1 MRDFAG
7 QALATRLLHFGIQ
20 GFHSRP
26 AHSSLGRFA
35 VFAFISSSNY
45 KVHKAPRKYLRSG
58 KNLREKAPMHSYRG
72 FLLILVS
79 GIILLASMIPEPRP
93 VNAQQGQ
100 RLVES
105 VEISGNRRLRKDDVL
120 YYVQTRPGDVYNEQ
134 QVQRDLQAILALGFF
149 DKTAT
154 RVLIEEGARGG
165 VNVIFEVKELPII
178 RDLQF
183 EGLKSVQESDVL
195 KAFRERRVGISKES
209 TYDPVKA
216 RNAIRVLKELLA
228 ARGHPNATI
237 EEKRDEVSATS
248 TALTFVINEGERVRV
263 VEVQFE
269 GNTVFSD
276 GKLRG
281 AMKYVKEAGLI
292 TRFKG
297 QDILDRQK
305 LEFDLRNVDNYMRS
319 KGYLQARHGE
329 PRVEGVGPRRTG
341 FPILP
346 LPFLSSVDEGLRV
359 TVPIVEGKL
368 YRIGEMKIEGN
379 SIFSEQNVRDVI
391 GLNKGD
397 VANGEKIGKA
407 LFENLKKYYGAQG
420 FIEYTAEPT
429 PTFKENPQ
437 KPDEGIVDFVITIEE
452 GKQFSLRRLEFI
464 GNTFTRDNVL
474 RREVLVNEG
483 DIYNQTAWEYSII
496 KLNQLGY
503 FDPIDKDKDA
513 DFRTNDEEATVD
525 VNLKVTERGRQQISF
540 NGGLSGI
547 GGSFFG
553 LEYSTNNLLG
563 RGEILSL
570 NMSAGNRQKY
580 LQFSFTEP
588 YIKNRP
594 ITAGFSL
601 FGYTQ
606 KFFGE
611 GTFLSQNLEAQQG
624 LLGSQIDFLNV
635 SDENLFTRT
644 SYGGSLFAS
653 APLSEFY
660 RKRRFT
666 QFSRVG
672 MSYQFSTSTVTDPE
686 ANTDPNNPARF
697 IPVVYSQPNI
707 LTSRATASFA
717 YDTRNASIDP
727 TSGRELSA
735 QFALAGL
742 GGDVRTYQPTLSY
755 SQFFPV
761 RRKRSERPEV
771 FGFRIIAG
779 TVGSFAISNKVKN
792 AQSLAFVDGV
802 PIFER
807 YFLGDEFT
815 IRGYN
820 VRSISPLAPLDTF
833 ITSQNVVIATNPTE
847 TPVPVPG
854 LPASIAS
861 IGVFTGASGSNMVQ
875 LPRSFTPIGGDT
887 QILGNFEYRIPI
899 IGNTVGL
906 AAFAD
911 IGSAFNLRG
920 KDDQLFSSNFL
931 DDQPFLSTVGFIRCP
946 RSPFTIERVSLT
958 TLAACN
964 ANADL
969 AVVGFGGIPGLVVR
983 DNRLVTQQ
991 ELDNARSLGAFDP
1004 VTGLPFGF
1012 QRVFLRGQAQ
1022 TNTAVRISQSIFS
1035 KLGDYRASLGM
1046 EVRVQVPVI
1055 NVPFRLIF
1063 AYNPRA
1069 REDQIIDGFPFIF
1082 NEKKRV
1088 VRFSVGRTF

>member
-1 MRDFAG
+1 
-7 QALATRLLHFGIQ
+7 
-20 GFHSRP
+20 
-26 AHSSLGRFA
+26 
-35 VFAFISSSNY
+35 
-45 KVHKAPRKYLRSG
+45 
-58 KNLREKAPMHSYRG
+58 MHVYRG
-72 FLLILVS
+72 LLLIFVS
-79 GIILLASMIPEPRP
+79 GIVLLHSISAPRT
-93 VNAQQGQ
+93 VSAQQGQ

-105 VEISGNRRLRKDDVL
+105 VEVTGNRRLRKDDIL
-120 YYVQTRPGDVYNEQ
+120 YYVQTRGGDPYNEQ
-134 QVQRDLQAILALGFF
+134 QVQRDLQAVLALGFF

-154 RVLIEEGARGG
+154 RVLTEVGARGG
-165 VNVIFEVKELPII
+165 INIVFEVKELPII

-183 EGLKSVQESDVL
+183 DGLSSVPESDVL

-209 TYDPVKA
+209 IYDPVKA

-248 TALTFVINEGERVRV
+248 IALTFAINEGDRVRV
-263 VEVQFE
+263 MEIQFE
-269 GNTVFSD
+269 GNAIFSD

-281 AMKYVKEAGLI
+281 SMKLVKEAGLI

-297 QDILDRQK
+297 QDILDRDK
-305 LEFDLRNVDNYMRS
+305 LEYDLRNVDNYMRAR
-319 KGYLQARHGE
+319 GYLQARHGE
-329 PRVEGVGPRRTG
+329 PRVEGIGPRRTG

-359 TVPIVEGKL
+359 TVPIVEGRI
-368 YRIGEMKIEGN
+368 YRIGDMKIEGN
-379 SIFSEQNVRDVI
+379 SIFSEDLIRGVI

-397 VANGEKIGKA
+397 IANGERIGKA
-407 LFENLKKYYGAQG
+407 LFENLKKYYGQQG
-420 FIEYTAEPT
+420 FVEYTAEPT
-429 PTFKENPQ
+429 PTFKDNPQ

-464 GNTFTRDNVL
+464 GNTFTRDYVL
-474 RREVLVNEG
+474 RREVLMNEG

-513 DFRTNDEEATVD
+513 DFKTNEEEATVD
-525 VNLKVTERGRQQISF
+525 LNLKVSERGRQQISF

-580 LQFSFTEP
+580 VQFSFTEP

-611 GTFLSQNLEAQQG
+611 GTFLSQNLDAQQG
-624 LLGSQIDFLNV
+624 LSGSQFDFLSV

-644 SYGGSLFAS
+644 SFGGSLFIS

-660 RKRRFT
+660 RKRPFT

-672 MSYQFSTSTVTDPE
+672 ASYQFSSSSVEDPEVNQGSTCGTGGSSTVSE
-686 ANTDPNNPARF
+686 NPQF
-697 IPVVYSQPNI
+697 IPVIYCQPNI
-707 LTSRATASFA
+707 LTSRVTMSFA
-717 YDTRNASIDP
+717 YDTRNASVDP
-727 TSGRELSA
+727 TSGREVSLQA
-735 QFALAGL
+735 AVAGL
-742 GGDVRTYQPTLSY
+742 GGDVRTYQPTLTFT
-755 SQFFPV
+755 QFFPV
-761 RRKRSERPEV
+761 RNKKSDHPQV
-771 FGFRIIAG
+771 FGFRISAG
-779 TVGSFAISNKVKN
+779 TVGSFATSTKVKESN
-792 AQSLAFVDGV
+792 SLAFVDGV

-807 YFLGDEFT
+807 YFMGDEYT

-820 VRSISPLAPLDTF
+820 VRSISPLAPLETY
-833 ITSQNVVIATNPTE
+833 ITSNSVVVAANATG
-847 TPVPVPG
+847 TPQVVPG
-854 LPASIAS
+854 VPATAGSV
-861 IGVFTGASGSNMVQ
+861 GTFTGVSGSNVA
-875 LPRSFTPIGGDT
+875 LLTSSFTPIGGDT
-887 QILGNFEYRIPI
+887 QLLGNFEYRIPI

-911 IGSAFNLRG
+911 IGTVFNLRG
-920 KDDQLFSSNFL
+920 NQDQFYSSNFL
-931 DDQPFLSTVGFIRCP
+931 ADQPFLSSVGFIRCT
-946 RSPFTIERVSLT
+946 RSPNGVALASLS

-964 ANADL
+964 ANTDL
-969 AVVGFGGIPGLVVR
+969 ALVTDAFGVSGLVLR
-983 DNRLVTQQ
+983 DTRLITAT
-991 ELDNARSLGAFDP
+991 ELDEARRLGVVDP
-1004 VTGLPFGF
+1004 NTQLPFGF
-1012 QRVFLRGQAQ
+1012 QQVFLRGQAQ
-1022 TNTAVRISQSIFS
+1022 TNTAVRLSQSLFS
-1035 KLGDYRASLGM
+1035 NFTDYRASLGM
-1046 EVRVQVPVI
+1046 EVRVQVPII

-1063 AYNPRA
+1063 AYNPKA
-1069 REDQIIDGFPFIF
+1069 RGIEVINGIPFNF
-1082 NEKKRV
+1082 NEEKKV
-1088 VRFSVGRTF
+1088 MRFSVGRTF

>member
-1 MRDFAG
+1 
-7 QALATRLLHFGIQ
+7 
-20 GFHSRP
+20 
-26 AHSSLGRFA
+26 
-35 VFAFISSSNY
+35 
-45 KVHKAPRKYLRSG
+45 
-58 KNLREKAPMHSYRG
+58 MHLYRG
-72 FLLILVS
+72 LLLIFVS
-79 GIILLASMIPEPRP
+79 GIVLLHSISAPRP

-105 VEISGNRRLRKDDVL
+105 VDITGNRRLRKDDIL
-120 YYVQTRPGDVYNEQ
+120 YYVQTRAGDPYNEQ
-134 QVQRDLQAILALGFF
+134 QIQRDLQTILGLGFF

-154 RVLIEEGARGG
+154 RVLTEEGARGG
-165 VNVIFEVKELPII
+165 INVIFEVKELPII

-183 EGLKSVQESDVL
+183 QGLKSVPESDVL
-195 KAFRERRVGISKES
+195 KAFRERRVGVSKES
-209 TYDPVKA
+209 IYDPVKV
-216 RNAIRVLKELLA
+216 NGAIRVLKELLA
-228 ARGHPNATI
+228 AHGHPNATV
-237 EEKRDEVSATS
+237 EKKLDEVSATS
-248 TALTFVINEGERVRV
+248 TALTFVINEGDRVRV
-263 VEVQFE
+263 VEIQFE
-269 GNTVFSD
+269 GNKVFSD

-281 AMKYVKEAGLI
+281 AMKLVKEAGLI

-297 QDILDRQK
+297 QDILDREK
-305 LEFDLRNVDNYMRS
+305 LEFDLRHVDNYMRS

-329 PRVEGVGPRRTG
+329 PRVESVGPRRTG

-359 TVPIVEGKL
+359 TVPIVEGRV

-379 SIFSEQNVRDVI
+379 SIFSEDTIRNVI

-397 VANGEKIGKA
+397 IANGEKIGKA
-407 LFENLKKYYGAQG
+407 LFENLKKYYGQQG

-429 PTFKENPQ
+429 PTFKDNPQ

-474 RREVLVNEG
+474 RREVLLNEG

-503 FDPIDKDKDA
+503 FDPIDKEKDA
-513 DFRTNDEEATVD
+513 DFKTSDEEATVD
-525 VNLKVTERGRQQISF
+525 INLKVSERGRQQISF

-570 NMSAGNRQKY
+570 NLSAGNRQKY

-624 LLGSQIDFLNV
+624 LSGSQFDFLNV
-635 SDENLFTRT
+635 SEENLFTRT

-672 MSYQFSTSTVTDPE
+672 ASYQFSTSSVKDPAVNQGTTCGTGGNTTVSD
-686 ANTDPNNPARF
+686 NPKF
-697 IPVVYSQPNI
+697 IPVVYCQPNI
-707 LTSRATASFA
+707 LTSRGTVSFA
-717 YDTRNASIDP
+717 YDTRNASVDP
-727 TSGRELSA
+727 TSGREISA
-735 QFALAGL
+735 QIAIAGL

-755 SQFFPV
+755 TQFIPV
-761 RRKRSERPEV
+761 RRKKSDHPEV
-771 FGFRIIAG
+771 FGFRIITG
-779 TVGSFAISNKVKN
+779 TVGSFATSAKVNNSN
-792 AQSLAFVDGV
+792 SLAFVDGV

-807 YFLGDEFT
+807 FFLGDEFS

-820 VRSISPLAPLDTF
+820 VRSITPLAPLDTF
-833 ITSQNVVIATNPTE
+833 ITSKSVVVAENASG
-847 TPVPVPG
+847 TPVQVQG
-854 LPASIAS
+854 VSASAANV
-861 IGVFTGASGSNMVQ
+861 GVFTGLTGANVAKVSS
-875 LPRSFTPIGGDT
+875 SFTPIGADT
-887 QILGNFEYRIPI
+887 QVLGNFEYRIPV

-911 IGSAFNLRG
+911 IGSAFNLRSK
-920 KDDQLFSSNFL
+920 KDQFFNSNFL
-931 DDQPFLSTVGFIRCP
+931 DDQPFLTSVGLIRCA
-946 RSPFTIERVSLT
+946 RVAGGVAFASLS

-964 ANADL
+964 TDTDL
-969 AVVGFGGIPGLVVR
+969 ALTTGNSGVPGLVLR
-983 DNRLVTQQ
+983 DTRLVTTT
-991 ELDNARSLGAFDP
+991 ELDNARNLVGFDP
-1004 VTGLPFGF
+1004 STGLPFGF
-1012 QRVFLRGQAQ
+1012 QQVFLRGQAQ
-1022 TNTAVRISQSIFS
+1022 TNTAVRISQSLFS
-1035 KLGDYRASLGM
+1035 KFGDYRASLGM

-1063 AYNPRA
+1063 AYNPKA
-1069 REDQIIDGFPFIF
+1069 RQDQFINGLPFIF
-1082 NEKKRV
+1082 NEKKKV
-1088 VRFSVGRTF
+1088 LRFSVGRTF

>member
-1 MRDFAG
+1 
-7 QALATRLLHFGIQ
+7 
-20 GFHSRP
+20 
-26 AHSSLGRFA
+26 
-35 VFAFISSSNY
+35 
-45 KVHKAPRKYLRSG
+45 
-58 KNLREKAPMHSYRG
+58 MHLYRG
-72 FLLILVS
+72 FLLIFVS
-79 GIILLASMIPEPRP
+79 GIVLLTSMVSSPR
-93 VNAQQGQ
+93 VVTAQQNQ

-105 VEISGNRRLRKDDVL
+105 VDIVNNRRLRKDDIL
-120 YYVQTRPGDVYNEQ
+120 YYVQTRPGDPYNEQ
-134 QVQRDLQAILALGFF
+134 QIQRDLQAILNLGFF

-154 RVLIEEGARGG
+154 RVLTEDGARGG
-165 VNVIFEVKELPII
+165 INVIFEVKELPII

-183 EGLKSVQESDVL
+183 EGLKSVPESDVL

-209 TYDPVKA
+209 IYDPVKA
-216 RNAIRVLKELLA
+216 LNAVRVLKELLA

-237 EEKRDEVSATS
+237 EQRREEVSNTS
-248 TALTFVINEGERVRV
+248 TALTFVINEGDRVRV
-263 VEVQFE
+263 VEIQFE
-269 GNTVFSD
+269 GNNVFSD
-276 GKLRG
+276 GALRG
-281 AMKYVKEAGLI
+281 SMKYVKEAGLI
-292 TRFKG
+292 TRFRG
-297 QDILDRQK
+297 QDILNREK
-305 LEFDLRNVDNYMRS
+305 LEADLHNVDNYMRS

-346 LPFLSSVDEGLRV
+346 LPLLSSVDEGLRV
-359 TVPIVEGKL
+359 TVPIIEGKV

-379 SIFSEQNVRDVI
+379 SIFSEPTIRAVI

-407 LFENLKKYYGAQG
+407 LFENLKRYYGQQG

-474 RREVLVNEG
+474 RREVLLNEG
-483 DIYNQTAWEYSII
+483 DIYNQSNWEYSII

-513 DFRTNDEEATVD
+513 DFKTNEEEATVD
-525 VNLKVTERGRQQISF
+525 LNLKVTERGRQQISF

-611 GTFLSQNLEAQQG
+611 GTFLSQNVAAQQG
-624 LLGSQIDFLNV
+624 LSGSQIDFLNV
-635 SDENLFTRT
+635 SDANLFTRT

-653 APLSEFY
+653 SPLSEFY

-666 QFSRVG
+666 QLSRVG
-672 MSYQFSTSTVTDPE
+672 LSYQISTSTVKDPKVN
-686 ANTDPNNPARF
+686 ADPNNPTNF

-707 LTSRATASFA
+707 LTSRVTGSFA

-727 TSGRELSA
+727 TQGRELSV
-735 QFALAGL
+735 QLALAGL
-742 GGDVRTYQPTLSY
+742 GGDVRTYQPTLTY
-755 SQFFPV
+755 SQFIPV

-771 FGFRIIAG
+771 FGFRFIAG
-779 TVGSFAISNKVKN
+779 TVGTFATSSKVRN
-792 AQSLAFVDGV
+792 ANSLAFVDGV

-807 YFLGDEFT
+807 FFLGDEFS

-820 VRSISPLAPLDTF
+820 VRSISPLAPLDTYV
-833 ITSQNVVIATNPTE
+833 TSRNVVVASNPSG
-847 TPVPVPG
+847 TPTVIPG
-854 LPASIAS
+854 VPASLARV
-861 IGVFTGASGSNMVQ
+861 GVFTGITGSNVAQ
-875 LPRSFTPIGGDT
+875 LPRSFTPIGADT
-887 QILGNFEYRIPI
+887 QVLGNFEYRIPV

-911 IGSAFNLRG
+911 VGSAFNFRTK
-920 KDDQLFSSNFL
+920 KDQFFSSNFL
-931 DDQPFLSTVGFIRCP
+931 ADQPFLTSVGLLRCDRAP
-946 RSPFTIERVSLT
+946 GGVVLASLS

-964 ANADL
+964 ANTDL
-969 AVVGFGGIPGLVVR
+969 ALLSGTGLVMR
-983 DNRLVTQQ
+983 DNRLITTQ
-991 ELDNARSLGAFDP
+991 ELDNARNLGPFDP
-1004 VTGLPFGF
+1004 TTGLPFGF
-1012 QRVFLRGQAQ
+1012 QQVFLRGEAQ
-1022 TNTAVRISQSIFS
+1022 TNTAVRLSQSLFS
-1035 KLGDYRASLGM
+1035 KFGDYRASLGM

-1063 AYNPRA
+1063 AYNPKA
-1069 REDQIIDGFPFIF
+1069 RKDQLIEGFPFIF

-1088 VRFSVGRTF
+1088 IRFSVGRTF

>member
-1 MRDFAG
+1 
-7 QALATRLLHFGIQ
+7 
-20 GFHSRP
+20 
-26 AHSSLGRFA
+26 
-35 VFAFISSSNY
+35 
-45 KVHKAPRKYLRSG
+45 
-58 KNLREKAPMHSYRG
+58 MHLYRG

-79 GIILLASMIPEPRP
+79 GILLLASFVSAPRL
-93 VNAQQGQ
+93 VHAQGQ

-105 VEISGNRRLRKDDVL
+105 VDITGNRRLRKDDIL
-120 YYVQTRPGDVYNEQ
+120 YYVQTRAGDTYNEQ

-154 RVLIEEGARGG
+154 RVLTEEGARGG
-165 VNVIFEVKELPII
+165 INVIFEVKELPII
-178 RDLQF
+178 RALEF
-183 EGLKSVQESDVL
+183 SGLKSVPESDVL

-209 TYDPVKA
+209 VYDPVKA

-228 ARGHPNATI
+228 AAGHPNATI
-237 EEKRDEVSATS
+237 EERRDEVSATS
-248 TALTFVINEGERVRV
+248 TALTFVIDEGDRVRV
-263 VEVQFE
+263 MDIQFE
-269 GNTVFSD
+269 GNQIFSD

-281 AMKYVKEAGLI
+281 SMKLVKEAGLFS
-292 TRFKG
+292 RFKG

-305 LEFDLRNVDNYMRS
+305 LEYDLRNVDNYMRS

-329 PRVEGVGPRRTG
+329 PRVESIGRHRTG
-341 FPILP
+341 FPVLP
-346 LPFLSSVDEGLRV
+346 LPFLSSVDEGLRI
-359 TVPIVEGKL
+359 TVPIIEGKL

-379 SIFSEQNVRDVI
+379 SIFSEDAIRGYI

-397 VANGEKIGKA
+397 VANGERIGKA
-407 LFENLKKYYGAQG
+407 LFENLKKVYGSQG

-474 RREVLVNEG
+474 RREVLINEG

-513 DFRTNDEEATVD
+513 DFRTNEEEATVD
-525 VNLKVTERGRQQISF
+525 INLKVTERGRQQISF

-563 RGEILSL
+563 RGEILSV
-570 NMSAGNRQKY
+570 NISAGNRQRY
-580 LQFSFTEP
+580 FQFSFTEP

-594 ITAGFSL
+594 ITAGFSV
-601 FGYTQ
+601 FAYSQ

-611 GTFLSQNLEAQQG
+611 GTFLSQNVEAQQG
-624 LLGSQIDFLNV
+624 LSGSAFDFLNV

-644 SYGGSLFAS
+644 SYGASLFAS

-672 MSYQFSTSTVTDPE
+672 LSYQFSTSSVTDPA
-686 ANTDPNNPARF
+686 ANEDPTNVSQF
-697 IPVVYSQPNI
+697 IPVIYEQANI
-707 LTSRATASFA
+707 ITSRATASFN
-717 YDTRNASIDP
+717 YDTRNASVDP
-727 TSGRELSA
+727 TSGREFSVQL
-735 QFALAGL
+735 ALAGL
-742 GGDVRTYQPTLSY
+742 GGDVRTYQPTISY

-779 TVGSFAISNKVKN
+779 TVGSFATSAKIRNSN
-792 AQSLAFVDGV
+792 SLAFVDGV

-807 YFLGDEFT
+807 YFLGDEFS

-820 VRSISPLAPLDTF
+820 VRSISPLAPVERF
-833 ITSQNVVIATNPTE
+833 VTSQNVVLASNASG
-847 TPVPVPG
+847 TPVPVAGVPPS
-854 LPASIAS
+854 LAN
-861 IGVFTGASGSNMVQ
+861 IGVFTGVSGANVAQLSN
-875 LPRSFTPIGGDT
+875 SFTAVGADT
-887 QILGNFEYRIPI
+887 QVLGNFEYRIPVI
-899 IGNTVGL
+899 SNVVGL

-911 IGSAFNLRG
+911 IGSAFNLRS
-920 KDDQLFSSNFL
+920 KTDQFFSSNFL
-931 DDQPFLSTVGFIRCP
+931 DDQPFLSTQGFILCP
-946 RSPFTIERVSLT
+946 RAAGGIQFASLS

-964 ANADL
+964 AASDL
-969 AVVGFGGIPGLVVR
+969 ALVGGGLVLR
-983 DNRLVTQQ
+983 DNRLVTSA
-991 ELDNARSLGAFDP
+991 ELDNARNLGPFDP
-1004 VTGLPFGF
+1004 LTGLPFGF
-1012 QRVFLRGQAQ
+1012 QQVFLRGQAQ
-1022 TNTAVRISQSIFS
+1022 TNTAVRLSESLFS

-1063 AYNPRA
+1063 AYNPKA
-1069 REDQIIDGFPFIF
+1069 RENQVIDGVPFIF

-1088 VRFSVGRTF
+1088 IRFSVGRTF

>member
-1 MRDFAG
+1 
-7 QALATRLLHFGIQ
+7 
-20 GFHSRP
+20 
-26 AHSSLGRFA
+26 
-35 VFAFISSSNY
+35 
-45 KVHKAPRKYLRSG
+45 
-58 KNLREKAPMHSYRG
+58 MHSYRG

-79 GIILLASMIPEPRP
+79 GIILLASLIPEPRP

-154 RVLIEEGARGG
+154 RVLTEDGARGG
-165 VNVIFEVKELPII
+165 INVIFEVKELPII

-183 EGLKSVQESDVL
+183 EGLKSVPESDVL

-216 RNAIRVLKELLA
+216 RNAIRVLKELLS

-237 EEKRDEVSATS
+237 EERRDEVSATS

-263 VEVQFE
+263 VEIHFE
-269 GNTVFSD
+269 GNTIFSD

-281 AMKYVKEAGLI
+281 AMKLVKEAGLI
-292 TRFKG
+292 SRFKG
-297 QDILDRQK
+297 QDILDRDK

-319 KGYLQARHGE
+319 KGYLQARHGDA
-329 PRVEGVGPRRTG
+329 RVEGVGPRRTG
-341 FPILP
+341 FPVLP

-379 SIFSEQNVRDVI
+379 SIFSEQNIRDVI

-407 LFENLKKYYGAQG
+407 LFENLKKYYGQQG

-429 PTFKENPQ
+429 PTFKDNPQ
-437 KPDEGIVDFVITIEE
+437 KPDEGIVDFLITIEE

-611 GTFLSQNLEAQQG
+611 GTFLSQNFEAQQG
-624 LLGSQIDFLNV
+624 LSGNQIDFLNV

-644 SYGGSLFAS
+644 SYGGSIFAS

-672 MSYQFSTSTVTDPE
+672 LSYQFSTSSVKDPE
-686 ANTDPNNPARF
+686 VNQDPENPSQF
-697 IPVVYSQPNI
+697 IPVVYAQDSI
-707 LTSRATASFA
+707 ITSRATLSFA

-727 TSGRELSA
+727 TTGRELSL

-742 GGDVRTYQPTLSY
+742 GGDVRTYQPTLTY
-755 SQFFPV
+755 SQFFPM
-761 RRKRSERPEV
+761 RRKRSDHPEV

-779 TVGSFAISNKVKN
+779 TVGSFALSPKVRN
-792 AQSLAFVDGV
+792 SQSLAFVDGV

-807 YFLGDEFT
+807 FFLGDEFS

-820 VRSISPLAPLDTF
+820 VRHISPIAPFDTF
-833 ITSQNVVIATNPTE
+833 ITSQNVVVASNPFE
-847 TPVPVPG
+847 DPIPVPG
-854 LPASIAS
+854 LPASLAS
-861 IGVFTGASGSNMVQ
+861 IGTFTGATGANSVQ
-875 LPRSFTPIGGDT
+875 LPRFYNPIGADT
-887 QILGNFEYRIPI
+887 QLLGNFEYRIPVV
-899 IGNTVGL
+899 GNTVGL

-911 IGSAFNLRG
+911 IGSAFNIRG
-920 KDDQLFSSNFL
+920 QNDQIFNSNFL
-931 DDQPFLSTVGFIRCP
+931 EDQPFLSTVGVVRCP
-946 RSPFTIERVSLT
+946 RLLQGLAQASLS

-964 ANADL
+964 NHSDL
-969 AVVGFGGIPGLVVR
+969 ALTGGVSGIPGLVVR
-983 DNRLVTQQ
+983 DGRLVTTQ
-991 ELDNARSLGAFDP
+991 ELDNARNLGAFDP

-1012 QRVFLRGQAQ
+1012 QQVFLRGEAQ
-1022 TNTAVRISQSIFS
+1022 TNTRVGVSQSLFS

-1069 REDQIIDGFPFIF
+1069 REDQIIDGFPFFF
-1082 NEKKRV
+1082 NEKKKV
-1088 VRFSVGRTF
+1088 IRFSVGRTF